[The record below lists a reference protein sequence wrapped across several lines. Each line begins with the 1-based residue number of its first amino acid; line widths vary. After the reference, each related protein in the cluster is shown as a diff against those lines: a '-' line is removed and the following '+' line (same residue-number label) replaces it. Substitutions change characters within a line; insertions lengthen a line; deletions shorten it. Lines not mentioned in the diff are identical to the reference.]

1 MKHNK
6 MKEEKGPKNNI
17 MNGLMMVGRHQKGG
31 TWHHSFFKRISFGV
45 NYNETFALIAKF
57 VSIRCILA
65 LITIESMEIHQMNIK
80 IAILNGDLQ
89 KEIYMEQP
97 QGFTQ
102 GGDKH
107 GESTH
112 GQSNLE
118 HWIVVKHIF

>member
-1 MKHNK
+1 
-6 MKEEKGPKNNI
+6 MKEEKGPKDNI
-17 MNGLMMVGRHQKGG
+17 MNGLMMVGCHQKGG

-65 LITIESMEIHQMNIK
+65 LITIESMKIHQMTVK

-97 QGFTQ
+97 KDSHKEVISMVSQHMANPTWNIG
-102 GGDKH
+102 
-107 GESTH
+107 
-112 GQSNLE
+112 L
-118 HWIVVKHIF
+118 W